1 MFDRDTESWVEIEK
15 SYESEGKWIVEGW
28 ASTSETDSEDLR
40 MTKEALE
47 DMRKEFE
54 VMRTVLHNHNRDEEI
69 GTVLETDLRKKSSK
83 PEIWGCWVKVLIS
96 KTVPAIWQKIQEK
109 VLNKFSV
116 RGKAKIQELFESGR
130 IIQEAVDFVGA
141 ELSLVSVPALRAATV
156 EEVYIEKLLKSL
168 KKGRSPMSK
177 ELEKISLKDAKA
189 AISDLVK
196 NDEEKAEVMKVLDAM
211 EESSPEK
218 EVEKID
224 LKTAKE
230 RIETL
235 IEDGDAKSSIM
246 NILDS
251 VEETVEKE
259 EKEEPE
265 EKVEKEEEEKVDPE
279 IEKAIA
285 KAKEEH
291 EVMES
296 LAGGLKTL
304 YEKVKAAAGKD
315 AEEALKDLK
324 TIAEQM
330 KKLVEAY
337 PYETPA
343 TAKDEEEES
352 EEKEEEKV
360 EKDKTSEADL
370 ALGKFAEALENINK
384 SLETAAK
391 NVHDE
396 QVVKMGEMIVGIEE
410 KVEKLTNVIENEVPI
425 RKALVDS
432 KKKRAE
438 VKKTVIDSDEYKEK
452 TPAEKLRTLF
462 EAPKESS
469 E

>member
-1 MFDRDTESWVEIEK
+1 
-15 SYESEGKWIVEGW
+15 
-28 ASTSETDSEDLR
+28 
-40 MTKEALE
+40 
-47 DMRKEFE
+47 
-54 VMRTVLHNHNRDEEI
+54 
-69 GTVLETDLRKKSSK
+69 
-83 PEIWGCWVKVLIS
+83 
-96 KTVPAIWQKIQEK
+96 
-109 VLNKFSV
+109 
-116 RGKAKIQELFESGR
+116 
-130 IIQEAVDFVGA
+130 
-141 ELSLVSVPALRAATV
+141 
-156 EEVYIEKLLKSL
+156 
-168 KKGRSPMSK
+168 MSK

>member
-1 MFDRDTESWVEIEK
+1 MFDRDLESWVQVEK
-15 SYESEGKWIVEGW
+15 SYESDGKWIVEGW
-28 ASTSETDSEDLR
+28 ASTSEVDSESLR
-40 MTKEALE
+40 MSKEALE

-54 VMRTVLHNHNRDEEI
+54 VMRTVLHNHNADEEI
-69 GTVLETDLRKKSSK
+69 GTVLDTDLRKKSST

-96 KTVPAIWQKIQEK
+96 KTVPKIWQKIQEK

-116 RGKAKIQELFESGR
+116 KGKSKVQEIFEGGR
-130 IIQEAVDFVGA
+130 IVQEAMNFIGA

-156 EEVYIEKLLKSL
+156 EEIYIQKLLKSF

-177 ELEKISLKDAKA
+177 ELERISLQDAKV

-196 NDEEKAEVMKVLDAM
+196 DEKEKTEVMKILDAM
-211 EESSPEK
+211 QESVSEE
-218 EVEKID
+218 EVEKIN
-224 LKTAKE
+224 LQTAKE

-235 IEDGDAKSSIM
+235 IEDGDAKESIM
-246 NILDS
+246 KILDS
-251 VEETVEKE
+251 VEEVV

-265 EKVEKEEEEKVDPE
+265 KEPEKE
-279 IEKAIA
+279 IEKEIDPEAEKAIE

-315 AEEALKDLK
+315 AEAALKDLK

-337 PYETPA
+337 PYPYPA
-343 TAKDEEEES
+343 TAKKEEEE
-352 EEKEEEKV
+352 EEKAAEEEEKV
-360 EKDKTSEADL
+360 EKEETSESDL

-384 SLETAAK
+384 SLEEAAK

-396 QVVKMGEMIVGIEE
+396 QVVKMGEMILGIEE

-432 KKKRAE
+432 EKKRVEKKKSI
-438 VKKTVIDSDEYKEK
+438 IDSEEYESK

-462 EAPKESS
+462 AARTESS